1 MSFNFRN
8 IFTPDD
14 PEFQDPAGAGA
25 ANGFSAP
32 AGAQPGRGNLA
43 PEAAPSS
50 RGQSFLASELLPLV
64 PPAIVASSGIP
75 MEKEIVVP
83 VPADGSLD
91 VRLSTIYQLC
101 PELFAAEIT
110 PLNDS
115 VITLPPRVGATP
127 AMAGSANAMAG
138 SANAMVASG
147 AFSKPEASA
156 AGAGAAFW
164 SPVTPVKTAGATEA
178 ANPFSA
184 EAGAKNAFSAPS
196 ESAPA
201 AKPKMAGG
209 FDAPPAVPGGNA
221 FSAPAATPAAAPA
234 TEAAASGPGTMPP
247 GGFFGFNAP
256 PMAKS
261 EGESASSANPFES
274 DKGFATLF
282 SKQAEQDAAIPH
294 PSGPFGAPPKAPES
308 EGVWGAMF
316 RGEVKDETAAA
327 EPDFE
332 SIGNLLSQAKKPA
345 EAPAPVFTPP
355 TQPAPPAAESFAAG
369 FAAFA
374 PPATPAAGETP
385 GPEKAPA
392 TQVAWSFDQTPPPAQ
407 VPTTPPASTMNPAA
421 SVFQAPE
428 AFAPPASPTVAA
440 APPKEPDPA
449 PVAETPAGFGFA
461 SGFGSAF
468 TEPAPAPAPAPAPV
482 EEAPAASPAAA
493 AVEAVFAAASAP
505 VSEVVEKPAPA
516 PVKGEPA
523 AASPAPV
530 AAPEVVKESAPAPAN
545 AAASAS
551 EEDDLRDLEMR
562 AIFST
567 SERFNLSMV
576 ARKVVALPGINSC
589 SLSTPAKIVHA
600 SRRDETRLGN
610 EAREMIA
617 TLRSLAKLTGL
628 PEARTFTLQTD
639 RGIVSLF
646 LEGDCCVTVNQEQAA
661 FQPGVREKLI
671 LIARSIGKL
680 RD

>member
-14 PEFQDPAGAGA
+14 PEFQDTAGAGA
-25 ANGFSAP
+25 PNGFSAP

-43 PEAAPSS
+43 PEAASVS

-91 VRLSTIYQLC
+91 VRLSTLYQLC

-127 AMAGSANAMAG
+127 ATAGSANVMAT
-138 SANAMVASG
+138 SG
-147 AFSKPEASA
+147 VFSKPEASA
-156 AGAGAAFW
+156 AGGGAAFW
-164 SPVTPVKTAGATEA
+164 SPVTPVKTAGAPEA

-196 ESAPA
+196 ESSPA

-209 FDAPPAVPGGNA
+209 FDAPPAMPGGNA

-234 TEAAASGPGTMPP
+234 AVPTTEAVASVPGTMPP

-261 EGESASSANPFES
+261 ESEPASSANPFES

-316 RGEVKDETAAA
+316 RGEVKDEIAAA

-345 EAPAPVFTPP
+345 EAPAPIFTPP
-355 TQPAPPAAESFAAG
+355 ANAAPPAAENFAAG

-374 PPATPAAGETP
+374 PPATPAAAETP
-385 GPEKAPA
+385 VPEKTPA
-392 TQVAWSFDQTPPPAQ
+392 AQVAWSFDQTPPPAQ

-428 AFAPPASPTVAA
+428 AFAPPA
-440 APPKEPDPA
+440 APAKEPDPA
-449 PVAETPAGFGFA
+449 PIAETPAGFGFA
-461 SGFGSAF
+461 SGFGPAF
-468 TEPAPAPAPAPAPV
+468 TETAPAPAPAPEPV
-482 EEAPAASPAAA
+482 EEAPSASPAAA

-505 VSEVVEKPAPA
+505 ISEVVEKPAPA
-516 PVKGEPA
+516 PVKEEPVV
-523 AASPAPV
+523 ASPAPF
-530 AAPEVVKESAPAPAN
+530 AAAEVVKETAPAPA
-545 AAASAS
+545 ATPTSATD
-551 EEDDLRDLEMR
+551 EDDLRDLEMR

-680 RD
+680 RE